1 MENLFASPLKEN
13 FLGDVTRA
21 LCARRAF
28 ASFVICLLPK
38 YLQKR
43 TFNQV
48 TIGFLFEIL
57 LPEIFKYKSK
67 TVRSA
72 LDRVP

>member
-1 MENLFASPLKEN
+1 MPYARDELSPRSLFAYFRK
-13 FLGDVTRA
+13 
-21 LCARRAF
+21 
-28 ASFVICLLPK
+28 K
-38 YLQKR
+38 LQKR

-72 LDRVP
+72 LNRVP